1 MSDEK
6 KKTKKIKINMS
17 LTGERK
23 SYAPGDVVDWEAED
37 AQRLIAAG
45 HAEEVVDGKK
55 KKDED

>member
-6 KKTKKIKINMS
+6 KKTRKIKIKTS
-17 LTGERK
+17 LAGERR

-37 AQRLIAAG
+37 AQRLIDAG
-45 HAEEVVDGKK
+45 HAEDAVDGKK

>member
-6 KKTKKIKINMS
+6 KKTKKIKIKMS
-17 LTGERK
+17 LAGERK
-23 SYAPGDVVDWEAED
+23 SFAPGDVVDWEAED
-37 AQRLIAAG
+37 AQRLIDAG